1 MAGGNPDFRASDTA
15 SYLLGQAGQSGLF
28 NPTGS
33 PAIRRLMRNRAMRN
47 FENRRRRSGILSQL
61 YGLDPNQSRAAM
73 VGSDIAGHG
82 ALSQGLMEADY
93 QEATA
98 NRPFLQNL
106 LSGQIGYEQQRRM
119 QREAQ
124 RAAQRGGIGQLAGG
138 AAGMLLGPIGAAAGG
153 YLGKKFGGGGGRGY
167 NDPYDVT
174 GDLANM
180 MP

>member
-1 MAGGNPDFRASDTA
+1 MPGFGSSYKPTASPYGPAGAGVAGSFRPGGGGGGLAGPYRPAGGAMAGGNPH
-15 SYLLGQAGQSGLF
+15 
-28 NPTGS
+28 
-33 PAIRRLMRNRAMRN
+33 
-47 FENRRRRSGILSQL
+47 L
-61 YGLDPNQSRAAM
+61 YGLAPNQSRAAM

-124 RAAQRGGIGQLAGG
+124 RAQERAMLGQLAGQALG
-138 AAGMLLGPIGAAAGG
+138 A
-153 YLGKKFGGGGGRGY
+153 
-167 NDPYDVT
+167 
-174 GDLANM
+174 
-180 MP
+180 